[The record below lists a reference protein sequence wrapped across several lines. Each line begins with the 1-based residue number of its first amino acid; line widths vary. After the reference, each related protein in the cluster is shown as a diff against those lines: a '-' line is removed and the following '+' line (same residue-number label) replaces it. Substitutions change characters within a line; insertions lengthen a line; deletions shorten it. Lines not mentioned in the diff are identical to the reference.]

1 MCLVKSIG
9 QCGGNKGGNAVMT
22 KKEYAKYVV
31 RAHGTNFNVEQLVK
45 DIYSSTSL
53 GIALEVL
60 GVITPEKYPKEY
72 DYLQNR
78 GGIHSINNKGVV
90 TEREF
95 YSTLS
100 D

>member
-1 MCLVKSIG
+1 MYLVKYFG
-9 QCGGNKGGNAVMT
+9 QCGGKGGNAVMT
-22 KKEYAKYVV
+22 KKEYAKYVI
-31 RAHGTNFNVEQLVK
+31 RAHGTNFNEKQLVN

>member
-1 MCLVKSIG
+1 
-9 QCGGNKGGNAVMT
+9 MT

-31 RAHGTNFNVEQLVK
+31 RTHGTNFNVEQLVK
-45 DIYSSTSL
+45 DVYSSTSL

-60 GVITPEKYPKEY
+60 GVIIPEKYPEEY
-72 DYLQNR
+72 AYLQNR
-78 GGIHSINNKGVV
+78 GGIHSIHNKGVV

-95 YSTLS
+95 YETLS

>member
-1 MCLVKSIG
+1 
-9 QCGGNKGGNAVMT
+9 MT
-22 KKEYAKYVV
+22 KKQYAKYVV

-72 DYLQNR
+72 AYLQNR
-78 GGIHSINNKGVV
+78 GGIHTINDKGVV

-95 YSTLS
+95 YEMLP

>member
-1 MCLVKSIG
+1 MCLAKYFG
-9 QCGGNKGGNAVMT
+9 RCGGKKGNTIMT

-31 RAHGTNFNVEQLVK
+31 RAHGANFNVDQLVN

-53 GIALEVL
+53 GIALEIL

-95 YSTLS
+95 YGTLS

>member
-1 MCLVKSIG
+1 
-9 QCGGNKGGNAVMT
+9 MT

-31 RAHGTNFNVEQLVK
+31 RTHGTNFNVEQLVK
-45 DIYSSTSL
+45 DVYSSTSL

-60 GVITPEKYPKEY
+60 GVITPEKYPEEY
-72 DYLQNR
+72 AYLQNR
-78 GGIHSINNKGVV
+78 GGIHSIHNKGVV

-95 YSTLS
+95 YETLP

>member
-1 MCLVKSIG
+1 
-9 QCGGNKGGNAVMT
+9 MT
-22 KKEYAKYVV
+22 KTEYAKYVV
-31 RAHGTNFNVEQLVK
+31 RAHGTNFDVDQLVK
-45 DIYSSTSL
+45 DIYSYTSL

-78 GGIHSINNKGVV
+78 GGIHSMRNKGIV

-95 YSTLS
+95 YETLP

>member
-1 MCLVKSIG
+1 
-9 QCGGNKGGNAVMT
+9 MT
-22 KKEYAKYVV
+22 KKEYAKCIV
-31 RAHGTNFNVEQLVK
+31 RIHGTNFDVDQLVN

-60 GVITPEKYPKEY
+60 GVITPEKYPEEY
-72 DYLQNR
+72 AYLRNR

>member
-1 MCLVKSIG
+1 
-9 QCGGNKGGNAVMT
+9 MT

-45 DIYSSTSL
+45 DIYFSTSL

-60 GVITPEKYPKEY
+60 GVITPEKYSEEY

-78 GGIHSINNKGVV
+78 GGIHSINSKGVV

-95 YSTLS
+95 YETLP

>member
-1 MCLVKSIG
+1 
-9 QCGGNKGGNAVMT
+9 MT
-22 KKEYAKYVV
+22 KKEYAKCIV
-31 RAHGTNFNVEQLVK
+31 RIHGTNFDVDQLVN

-60 GVITPEKYPKEY
+60 GVITPEKYPEEY
-72 DYLQNR
+72 AYLQNR
-78 GGIHSINNKGVV
+78 GGIHSIHNKGIV

-95 YSTLS
+95 YETLP

>member
-1 MCLVKSIG
+1 
-9 QCGGNKGGNAVMT
+9 MT
-22 KKEYAKYVV
+22 KKEYAKYIV
-31 RAHGTNFNVEQLVK
+31 RAHGTNFDVDQLVN

-72 DYLQNR
+72 AYLQNR
-78 GGIHSINNKGVV
+78 GGIHTINDKGVV

-95 YSTLS
+95 YETLP

>member
-1 MCLVKSIG
+1 
-9 QCGGNKGGNAVMT
+9 MT
-22 KKEYAKYVV
+22 KKQYAKYVV
-31 RAHGTNFNVEQLVK
+31 RAHGTNFDVDQLVN

-72 DYLQNR
+72 AYLQNR
-78 GGIHSINNKGVV
+78 GGIHTINDKGVV

-95 YSTLS
+95 YETLP
-100 D
+100 DQ

>member
-1 MCLVKSIG
+1 MCLAKYFG
-9 QCGGNKGGNAVMT
+9 QCGGKKGGNAIMT
-22 KKEYAKYVV
+22 KKEYAKCIV
-31 RAHGTNFNVEQLVK
+31 RIHGTNFNVDQLVN

-60 GVITPEKYPKEY
+60 GVITPEKYPEEY

-78 GGIHSINNKGVV
+78 GGIHTINNKGVV

-95 YSTLS
+95 YETLP